1 MDTKRILP
9 WRGDD
14 RRFYSEHVCM
24 AAKTDI
30 GSYGII
36 DDTECGEKFAW
47 MLEEAR
53 WEYSKMYGLADTL
66 DAAMDACEADYLARC
81 TEFLRLAGP
90 GEVVVAGEDVAR
102 LVRLALAS
110 CPERARVGSCESCK
124 PTDCEIHRITA
135 AIDAAKGEWK

>member
-1 MDTKRILP
+1 MKRILL
-9 WRGDD
+9 WEEADQ
-14 RRFYSEHVCM
+14 RFYTDHVCM
-24 AAKTDI
+24 IAKTSI
-30 GSYGII
+30 GTYGII
-36 DDTECGEKFAW
+36 NRAPHVKDFAW
-47 MLEEAR
+47 LLEEAR
-53 WEYSKMYGLADTL
+53 WEYSKVYECAATL
-66 DAAMDACEADYLARC
+66 DAALDACEADYLARC